1 MNKKSIKLVFNNG
14 SRSRTFCMRKWPKKY
29 FINALALNPYFK
41 GEVVLTDNFI
51 HVDYYEMYYAD
62 K

>member
-1 MNKKSIKLVFNNG
+1 MMDRAVEHSVCVNG
-14 SRSRTFCMRKWPKKY
+14 RKKY